1 MFLVMFMNSEH
12 FYSLNRFYKDKF
24 GCKVIKVSLD
34 LGLGC
39 PNKDGT
45 KGTGGCIFCN
55 GVIGVGNKNDDLK
68 TQFSK
73 VKDILSKKW
82 PRAKYIVFFEA
93 NTNTYASLSI
103 LKKYYEEV
111 LTYKDVVGLSIATR
125 CDSITDEVLDY
136 LVELNKRTFLSI
148 ELGLQSSHDE
158 TLQLINRG
166 HTVLEFTDCVTRLKK
181 YDINVV
187 VHIINGFP
195 NENEDMMLKTI
206 SYINELKIDG
216 IKFHMLYIEEGTR
229 LAKMYIKKPFHL
241 LSREEYVDILGK
253 QLSVLDGKIVVH
265 RLLSDPNIG
274 KLIEPLWLN
283 GKFVN
288 LNFITKYLEQNKIYQ
303 GSKK

>member
-1 MFLVMFMNSEH
+1 MNSKH
-12 FYSLNRFYKDKF
+12 FNSLNDFYKEKF

-34 LGLGC
+34 LGFSC

-55 GVIGVGNKNDDLK
+55 GVVGVGNKSDDLK
-68 TQFSK
+68 TQFLK
-73 VKDILSKKW
+73 VRDILSKKW
-82 PRAKYIVFFEA
+82 PHAKYIVFFEA
-93 NTNTYASLSI
+93 NTNTYASLNV

-125 CDSITDEVLDY
+125 CDSITDEVLGY

-158 TLQLINRG
+158 TLRFINRG
-166 HTVLEFTDCVTRLKK
+166 HTVSEFTECVARLKK

-206 SYINELKIDG
+206 NYINELKIDG
-216 IKFHMLYIEEGTR
+216 IKFHMLYIEEGTH

-241 LSREEYVDILGK
+241 LSREEYVNILGK
-253 QLSVLDGKIVVH
+253 QLALLDEKIVVH
-265 RLLSDPNIG
+265 RLLSDPNIS
-274 KLIEPLWLN
+274 KLIEPLWLK

-288 LNFITKYLEQNKIYQ
+288 LNFITRYLEQNNIYQ
-303 GSKK
+303 GSKKEL